1 LRLAFGGRLI
11 VALGLPGRKEYV
23 VSEVIKVRAGLFGV
37 LALLLLGAFSAA
49 PAFAEGGPFCHHR
62 AVGGEGEGELIK
74 GQSPQGIEG
83 KGGEQHLEG
92 KIGGTAITLFS
103 AGAQIKGSLYNNEDQ
118 CQAKLNIQYQTITF
132 EKPKLPNCAV
142 SIPNNN
148 LLKLY
153 GHAAWKWL
161 GTEAEQ
167 KENPIRQ
174 GRDWI
179 LLPTE
184 LQQGAKE
191 LPKTETPFT
200 VLNINSVG
208 GTCIL
213 ASAQVPV
220 RGTVFAEANP
230 ATKEVFSAEE
240 EQKALPNGTLQQ
252 FWNGAYP
259 LIGAKSNLTLGTEE
273 GKYTGAFKI
282 KPITQK
288 QTEPQEI
295 GYFEK

>member
-1 LRLAFGGRLI
+1 
-11 VALGLPGRKEYV
+11 VGLPGRKEYV
-23 VSEVIKVRAGLFGV
+23 VSGVIKVRAGLLGV
-37 LALLLLGAFSAA
+37 LALLLLGAFAAA
-49 PAFAEGGPFCHHR
+49 PAFAEGGPFCHRR

-74 GQSPQGIEG
+74 GQSPQGIKG

-92 KIGGTAITLFS
+92 KIGGTALTLSS
-103 AGAQIKGSLYNNEDQ
+103 AGVQIKGSIYNNEDQ

-132 EKPKLPNCAV
+132 EKPSLPNCAV
-142 SIPNNN
+142 SFPNNN

-179 LLPTE
+179 LLPIE

-200 VLNINSVG
+200 VFNITKTGG

-213 ASAQVPV
+213 ASTQLPL
-220 RGTVFAEANP
+220 RGSFFNEANP

-240 EQKALPNGTLQQ
+240 EQKVLPNGTLQQ

-259 LIGAKSNLTLGTEE
+259 LIGAKSGLTIGTEE
-273 GKYTGAFKI
+273 AKFGGAI
-282 KPITQK
+282 NLKPASQK
-288 QTEPQEI
+288 QSEPQEI